1 MFELDGRH
9 LKVAFGKDYI
19 DRLLYNCDQQMI
31 RLSLEADDRLASSE
45 SRVNVVENRV
55 DLVRRDL
62 GRTDQRV
69 NVVVARAAEDGDAI
83 LNEKYVLFILRS
95 FLIRGI
101 FLKAFEFISVI

>member
-9 LKVAFGKDYI
+9 LKTAFGKDYI
-19 DRLLYNCDQQMI
+19 DRLLYNCDQQMV
-31 RLSLEADDRLASSE
+31 RLSLDAEARLAGSE
-45 SRVNVVENRV
+45 SRVTVTENRI

-83 LNEKYVLFILRS
+83 LNEKYVF
-95 FLIRGI
+95 
-101 FLKAFEFISVI
+101 